1 MSSKTVLD
9 MPETQWGNYHPFKHE
24 AQQVLS
30 ASLRSEAIDVA
41 HAIAQELI
49 RRFGA
54 RKVVAFGSLAHGDFG
69 RRSDIDLAVWGIPP
83 AEYYRAVAFACGFS
97 NLWRVELVD
106 AEDCS
111 ESLREV
117 INREGV
123 AA

>member
-9 MPETQWGNYHPFKHE
+9 MPSTMWKKYHPFKHE
-24 AQQVLS
+24 AKQALS
-30 ASLRSEAIDVA
+30 ASSRSEAIDVA
-41 HAIAQELI
+41 HAIAKELI
-49 RRFGA
+49 SRFGA
-54 RKVVAFGSLAHGDFG
+54 KKVVTFGSLARGDFG

-83 AEYYRAVAFACGFS
+83 AHFYRAVAFACGFS
-97 NLWRVELVD
+97 GSWRVDLVD

-123 AA
+123 TA